1 MRRWAREL
9 SGAGPVPRPDG
20 LGDAADELLGVEA
33 ALTFGPRPLLGRLAP
48 LAPIALRTA
57 LGCALAGYVSL
68 ALGVGRPY
76 WALVTAASLYQAN
89 VTLTWSRGVQRVVGN
104 LVGVLA
110 FAVLAPLA
118 HVGQAVLVLCC
129 LALNFGAEAL
139 IGRNYWLGSVCVTPM
154 ALLITEFAHAQQPG
168 RLITDRVLDT
178 LVGALVGFVAAV
190 AVTDR
195 RWRPYRGG
203 ALHGGACPGTRHRA
217 ARRGAPGIRR
227 PGVRPPRPVRRRGG
241 PALRHGRRVRRM
253 VAARPAGG
261 AGDAGGAG
269 RTPYARGDGTTPGTA
284 LPGGRTGMTTAD
296 GRGAAD
302 GDAIPGGGPVP
313 GGGGPVSGHDPTPG
327 GGPASHGDPSP
338 GRPVPV
344 DTVAGVVRQW
354 GTVLPDLDTGPMEVI
369 GRVNRCAALLQQAE
383 DAPLRR
389 AGLTRP
395 EFDVLGTLRRTGHE
409 LTPSEIARET
419 FSSGAA
425 VTKRLKQLTERG
437 LVERRGDPRDR
448 RVAHVRLT
456 DAGRALVDGVLPD
469 QLAYETGVLSG
480 IDPERQRELA
490 GLLGEL
496 LGQLEGRLR
505 LPRA

>member
-1 MRRWAREL
+1 
-9 SGAGPVPRPDG
+9 
-20 LGDAADELLGVEA
+20 
-33 ALTFGPRPLLGRLAP
+33 
-48 LAPIALRTA
+48 
-57 LGCALAGYVSL
+57 
-68 ALGVGRPY
+68 
-76 WALVTAASLYQAN
+76 
-89 VTLTWSRGVQRVVGN
+89 
-104 LVGVLA
+104 
-110 FAVLAPLA
+110 
-118 HVGQAVLVLCC
+118 
-129 LALNFGAEAL
+129 
-139 IGRNYWLGSVCVTPM
+139 
-154 ALLITEFAHAQQPG
+154 
-168 RLITDRVLDT
+168 
-178 LVGALVGFVAAV
+178 
-190 AVTDR
+190 
-195 RWRPYRGG
+195 
-203 ALHGGACPGTRHRA
+203 
-217 ARRGAPGIRR
+217 
-227 PGVRPPRPVRRRGG
+227 
-241 PALRHGRRVRRM
+241 
-253 VAARPAGG
+253 
-261 AGDAGGAG
+261 
-269 RTPYARGDGTTPGTA
+269 
-284 LPGGRTGMTTAD
+284 MTTAD